1 MSATLTLLMY
11 YVSENIF
18 FSPLSISLFTAV
30 SAAVVTN
37 LVLVPKKFQKFIFL
51 MFFNF
56 FILFFS
62 CAVSMMIDIRL
73 VERHAG
79 TQK

>member
-1 MSATLTLLMY
+1 MESMSATLTLLMY
-11 YVSENIF
+11 YVSEKYF
-18 FSPLSISLFTAV
+18 LLSSFYLTAIAA
-30 SAAVVTN
+30 AAVVTN
-37 LVLVPKKFQKFIFL
+37 LVLVPKKFQKFYLSHVFQIFL
-51 MFFNF
+51 FF
-56 FILFFS
+56 